1 MYPEQALGG
10 AKVTRLATST
20 PCVVSTQEADV
31 VFLLTDTRESRW
43 LPTLLCAETNTTCIN
58 AALGFD
64 GYLVMRHGVQ
74 PSSFNPSLGQ
84 LAMPALVEHA
94 DEEDT
99 EELASAMGAG
109 DKPSRGKRRDSGE
122 LPPNSP
128 SMGRVGLGQLAMPA
142 LVEDEGGAGEGTPLG
157 ASERAAVGGGEGGE
171 GGAGEEARQVGCYFC
186 NDVVAPQVPCLPST
200 VPESKLY
207 GLGVSRHRFRV
218 STRRLSLLKHQLM
231 A

>member
-1 MYPEQALGG
+1 MG
-10 AKVTRLATST
+10 AGDK
-20 PCVVSTQEADV
+20 P
-31 VFLLTDTRESRW
+31 SRGKRRDSGE
-43 LPTLLCAETNTTCIN
+43 LPPNS
-58 AALGFD
+58 
-64 GYLVMRHGVQ
+64 
-74 PSSFNPSLGQ
+74 PSMGRVGLGQ